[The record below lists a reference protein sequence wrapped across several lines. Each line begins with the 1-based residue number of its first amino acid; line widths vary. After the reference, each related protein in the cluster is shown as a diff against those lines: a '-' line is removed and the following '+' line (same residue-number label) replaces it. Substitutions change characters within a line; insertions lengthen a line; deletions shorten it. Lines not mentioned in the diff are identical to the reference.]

1 MRDASDAA
9 DTPTAVRLTLFGHFS
24 LSLGEDALTQFSYD
38 KVKALLVYLL
48 LHHQPVSRATLAE
61 LLWPDQGLSSGR
73 TNLRHALHCLRQS
86 LGEHADEVL
95 VVSRQTIAF
104 QLPSH
109 WSLDLHDIHQ
119 LLDGERDL
127 ATLESLLAHYQGDLV
142 GELQISHCPEFQR
155 WLVQVRNDW
164 RQRVIR
170 FAEGVLERFD
180 SVPDTLL
187 EELVNRFSGYGPFH
201 ERLVRQLAEQGQLA
215 AAHEQY
221 NAYLQLLA
229 LSGQQPEA
237 GFLQLARYWSD
248 AQSDAS
254 AAAGLGFSRTLAPDS
269 SPLREDEIEQR
280 QLSVMAIRLRLKAD
294 LSTRSS
300 SRTCLMLQFEL
311 MRWLEEQCHHLGGFW
326 LPGATG
332 GLGLACFGTHGPT
345 HQLAELVAL
354 YEHCR
359 RMLPEESARHW
370 TGEGEPPLI
379 ELAAGLNSGRV
390 IYLPERRL
398 VDPLGQVTQGS
409 LELMSAAE
417 GNELVISQEASQHM
431 PPALDLQPRLSSRL
445 VASDGRVRLRAL
457 VLGANEG
464 GREALPPSL
473 VGRETQL
480 RTLRD
485 ALARAGIG
493 LRQSVLVRGP
503 SGMGKSALM
512 VGFRQLEQSRDA
524 AICWQPT
531 TRLSVQEPYGVARKL
546 LRWHL
551 GRELDIKRQDA
562 RRQDARRQDARRQDI
577 RRQDNEHLDAESLAN
592 LCQRLGLPEPDEA
605 RRTLLE
611 DAMGVHESRVG
622 NEHAQ
627 SGEAVELVVD
637 LAQRLI
643 GQIAVERTLVLM
655 IDDLQW
661 LDELSLKVLAGLQA
675 RLPINCAF
683 MLVASHH
690 GREGLPAKLHWDQQ
704 VSLGKLDAMHA
715 SRLLSQLARR
725 YRLHISPRLRG
736 QIIERCDGVPLYLQE
751 IVRRVE
757 MDRREGRSVQLDE
770 LPHGLLGLLASRID
784 QLDGDREVAH
794 IAAVLGRRF
803 RYDFLAECS
812 EFDGQRLTR
821 ALEQMRHLDIIE
833 PAEGDDTGREFQFTH
848 QLLQEAAYLSCP
860 RDIRTAIHRQVVA
873 LIEERFPMW
882 ISRHP
887 GDFATHLR
895 RSGHYARGARYYELA
910 AREALKVSANRTALK
925 MADLGLVS
933 LRQVEGQTE
942 REISLLTVRGQ
953 AAFALEGHGS
963 PTAHESFVRARE
975 LIKALA
981 EEGESVDLE
990 QAFLVKWGLWVGC
1003 SQRHAHADAFRLA
1016 AALADLARK
1025 IGDVRYA
1032 RLAEY
1037 AQASCE
1043 YWAGRIPLAHDHLDE
1058 INPLESEMMIEW
1070 LPFSDHPQ
1078 VAAACFQGWALCL
1091 RGDYR
1096 RAESQVESAIRLAER
1111 IGHPG
1116 SLAMALLYAATLYRQ
1131 LGHVHLA
1138 TDRAERAHRLT
1149 GTPDLHLW
1157 QVAARSVLGWQRAIA
1172 GDREGLAKVDATL
1185 EELTE
1190 LTGRDHYARPSLWYV
1205 DACMALGEYARAEEY
1220 LDQALVLARERST
1233 LFVPE
1238 LAIQLARVRHR
1249 LGHSREE
1256 LVALIELALNDARED
1271 GNLHLQIIA
1280 LEAWLT
1286 LVDPADANAR
1296 QEFRRLLAEIS
1307 YSDAPI
1313 LTRWHSLLDRAQPR
1327 AVDTAL

>member
-1 MRDASDAA
+1 MRDASDVAETLTSA
-9 DTPTAVRLTLFGHFS
+9 RLTLFGHFS
-24 LSLGEDALTQFSYD
+24 LSLGEDTLTQFSYD

-104 QLPSH
+104 QLPER
-109 WSLDLHDIHQ
+109 WTLDLHDIQQ

-127 ATLESLLAHYQGDLV
+127 PTLATLLEHYQGDLV
-142 GELQISHCPEFQR
+142 EELQIANCPEFQR
-155 WLVQVRNDW
+155 WMVQVRNDW

-170 FAEGVLERFD
+170 FSEAVLERFE
-180 SVPDTLL
+180 SVPDSLL
-187 EELVNRFSGYGPFH
+187 ETLVNRFSGYGPFH

-229 LSGQQPEA
+229 LSGQQPEP

-248 AQSDAS
+248 AQAD
-254 AAAGLGFSRTLAPDS
+254 AAGAGSVGFSRTLAADS
-269 SPLREDEIEQR
+269 APLREEEIEQR
-280 QLSVMAIRLRLKAD
+280 QLSVMAIRLRLKGD
-294 LSTRSS
+294 LS
-300 SRTCLMLQFEL
+300 SRPASRACLMLQFEL

-332 GLGLACFGTHGPT
+332 GLGLACFGTHGPA

-370 TGEGEPPLI
+370 TGEGEPPRV

-398 VDPLGQVTQGS
+398 VDPMGQVTQGS
-409 LELMSAAE
+409 LDLMGAAE
-417 GNELVISQEASQHM
+417 GSELVISQDASQHM

-457 VLGANEG
+457 VLGASEG

-480 RTLRD
+480 RSLRD

-512 VGFRQLEQSRDA
+512 VGFRQLEQSREA

-551 GRELDIKRQDA
+551 GHECDVDSLQALCEALGAPEL
-562 RRQDARRQDARRQDI
+562 
-577 RRQDNEHLDAESLAN
+577 
-592 LCQRLGLPEPDEA
+592 DEA
-605 RRTLLE
+605 RCRLLE
-611 DAMGVHESRVG
+611 EALGAREVHAVAELT
-622 NEHAQ
+622 Q
-627 SGEAVELVVD
+627 SGEAVELVVG
-637 LAQRLI
+637 LLQRLI
-643 GQIAVERTLVLM
+643 GRIAAERTLVLM

-661 LDELSLKVLAGLQA
+661 LDEPSVKVLAGLQA
-675 RLPINCAF
+675 RLPINCAL

-704 VSLGKLDAMHA
+704 ITLGKLDAMHS

-725 YRLHISPRLRG
+725 YRIHISPRLRG

-751 IVRRVE
+751 IVRRVD

-794 IAAVLGRRF
+794 VAAVLGRRF

-812 EFDGQRLTR
+812 ELDGARLTQ
-821 ALEQMRHLDIIE
+821 ALEQMRRLEIIE
-833 PAEGDDTGREFQFTH
+833 PVEGDDAGREFQFTH

-860 RDIRTAIHRQVVA
+860 RDVRSAIHRQVVE

-882 ISRHP
+882 IGRHP

-895 RSGHYARGARYYELA
+895 RSGHFARAARYYELA

-933 LRQVEGQTE
+933 LRQVAGQAE

-963 PTAHESFVRARE
+963 RTAHESFVRARE
-975 LIKALA
+975 LVRALA

-1016 AALADLARK
+1016 TALADLARQL
-1025 IGDVRYA
+1025 DDPRYS

-1043 YWAGRIPLAHDHLDE
+1043 YWAGRIPLAYDHLDE
-1058 INPLESEMMIEW
+1058 INPLECEMMIEW

-1096 RAESQVESAIRLAER
+1096 RAEIQVESAIRLAER

-1116 SLAMALLYAATLYRQ
+1116 SLAMALMYAAALYRQ

-1138 TDRAERAHRLT
+1138 AARAERAHELT

-1157 QVAARSVLGWQRAIA
+1157 QMAARGVLGWQRAIA
-1172 GDREGLAKVDATL
+1172 GDRDGLAQIEATQ

-1190 LTGRDHYARPSLWYV
+1190 LTGRDPYSRPSLWLV
-1205 DACMALGEYARAEEY
+1205 DACIALGEVSRAEDY
-1220 LDQALVLARERST
+1220 LDQALVLARERTT

-1238 LAIQLARVRHR
+1238 LAVQLVRVRHR
-1249 LGHSREE
+1249 LGHPREE

-1271 GNLHLQIIA
+1271 GNLHLQITA

-1286 LVDPADANAR
+1286 LIDPADATAR

-1313 LTRWHSLLDRAQPR
+1313 LTRWHSLLDRTHPR

>member
-1 MRDASDAA
+1 MRDASDVAETLTSA
-9 DTPTAVRLTLFGHFS
+9 RLTLFGHFS
-24 LSLGEDALTQFSYD
+24 LSLGEDTLTQFSYD

-48 LHHQPVSRATLAE
+48 LHHQPVSRATQAE

-104 QLPSH
+104 QLPEH
-109 WSLDLHDIHQ
+109 WSLDLHDIQ
-119 LLDGERDL
+119 RLLDGARDL
-127 ATLESLLAHYQGDLV
+127 PTLATMLEHYQGDLV
-142 GELQISHCPEFQR
+142 EELQIANCPEFQR

-170 FAEGVLERFD
+170 FAETVLESFE
-180 SVPDTLL
+180 SVPDPLL
-187 EELVNRFSGYGPFH
+187 ESLVNRFSGYGPFH

-221 NAYLQLLA
+221 SAYLQLLA
-229 LSGQQPEA
+229 LSGQQPEP

-248 AQSDAS
+248 AQADA
-254 AAAGLGFSRTLAPDS
+254 ACAGSVGFSRTLAADS
-269 SPLREDEIEQR
+269 APLHDEEIEQR
-280 QLSVMAIRLRLKAD
+280 QLSVMAIRLRLKGD
-294 LSTRSS
+294 LSSRSA
-300 SRTCLMLQFEL
+300 SRACLTLQFEL

-332 GLGLACFGTHGPT
+332 GLGLACFGTHGPA

-370 TGEGEPPLI
+370 TGEGEPPRV

-398 VDPLGQVTQGS
+398 VDPMGQVTQGS
-409 LELMSAAE
+409 LDLMGAAE
-417 GNELVISQEASQHM
+417 GSELVISQDASQHM

-457 VLGANEG
+457 VLGASEG

-473 VGRETQL
+473 VGREAQL
-480 RTLRD
+480 LSLRD

-512 VGFRQLEQSRDA
+512 VGFRQLERSRDA

-546 LRWHL
+546 VRWHL
-551 GRELDIKRQDA
+551 GHEGDAASLQALCEELGA
-562 RRQDARRQDARRQDI
+562 
-577 RRQDNEHLDAESLAN
+577 AE
-592 LCQRLGLPEPDEA
+592 
-605 RRTLLE
+605 LE
-611 DAMGVHESRVG
+611 ESRCRLLQEALGVR
-622 NEHAQ
+622 EAHAVAELTQ

-637 LAQRLI
+637 LLQRLI
-643 GQIAVERTLVLM
+643 GRIAAVRTLVLM

-661 LDELSLKVLAGLQA
+661 LDEPSVKVLAALQA
-675 RLPINCAF
+675 RLPINCGF

-704 VSLGKLDAMHA
+704 ITLGKLDAMQS
-715 SRLLSQLARR
+715 SRLLTQLARR
-725 YRLHISPRLRG
+725 YRIHISPRLRG

-751 IVRRVE
+751 IVRRVD

-794 IAAVLGRRF
+794 VAAVLGRRF

-812 EFDGQRLTR
+812 ELDGARLTQ
-821 ALEQMRHLDIIE
+821 ALEQMRRLEIIE
-833 PAEGDDTGREFQFTH
+833 SVEGDDVGREFQFTH

-860 RDIRTAIHRQVVA
+860 RDVRSAIHRQVVE

-882 ISRHP
+882 IGRHP

-895 RSGHYARGARYYELA
+895 RSGQYARGARYYELA

-933 LRQVEGQTE
+933 LRQVAGQTE

-963 PTAHESFVRARE
+963 RTAHESFVRARE

-1016 AALADLARK
+1016 TALADLARQL
-1025 IGDVRYA
+1025 DDPRYS

-1043 YWAGRIPLAHDHLDE
+1043 YWAGRIPLAYDHLDE
-1058 INPLESEMMIEW
+1058 INPLETEMMIEW

-1096 RAESQVESAIRLAER
+1096 RAEAQVESAIRLAER
-1111 IGHPG
+1111 IAHPG
-1116 SLAMALLYAATLYRQ
+1116 SLAMALMYAAALYRQ

-1138 TDRAERAHRLT
+1138 ADRAERAHRLT

-1157 QVAARSVLGWQRAIA
+1157 QIAARSVLGWQRAIA
-1172 GDREGLAKVDATL
+1172 GDRDGLAQIDAIL

-1205 DACMALGEYARAEEY
+1205 DACIALGEYARAEEY

-1238 LAIQLARVRHR
+1238 LAVKLARVRHH
-1249 LGHSREE
+1249 LGHPREE
-1256 LVALIELALNDARED
+1256 IVALIELALSDARED
-1271 GNLHLQIIA
+1271 GNLHLQISA

-1286 LVDPADANAR
+1286 LVDPADATAR

-1327 AVDTAL
+1327 AMDTAH

>member
-9 DTPTAVRLTLFGHFS
+9 DTPAAVRLTLFGHFS
-24 LSLGEDALTQFSYD
+24 LSLGEDTLTQFSYD

-104 QLPSH
+104 QLPQH
-109 WSLDLHDIHQ
+109 WSLDLHDIQQ
-119 LLDGERDL
+119 LLEGEREL
-127 ATLESLLAHYQGDLV
+127 STLDALLEHYQGDLV
-142 GELQISHCPEFQR
+142 EELQITHCPEFQR

-170 FAEGVLERFD
+170 FAEAVLERFD
-180 SVPDTLL
+180 IVPDTLL
-187 EELVNRFSGYGPFH
+187 EALVNRFSGYGPFH

-248 AQSDAS
+248 AQADAS
-254 AAAGLGFSRTLAPDS
+254 AASLGFSRTLAPDS

-280 QLSVMAIRLRLKAD
+280 QLSVMAIRLRLKGD

-300 SRTCLMLQFEL
+300 SRANLMLQFEL

-332 GLGLACFGTHGPT
+332 GLGLACFGTHGPA

-370 TGEGEPPLI
+370 AEEGEPPRV

-417 GNELVISQEASQHM
+417 GSELVISQEASQHM

-480 RTLRD
+480 RMLRD

-503 SGMGKSALM
+503 SGMGKSALL
-512 VGFRQLEQSRDA
+512 VGFRQLEQSREA
-524 AICWQPT
+524 TICWQPT

-551 GRELDIKRQDA
+551 GHELDTKSPDT
-562 RRQDARRQDARRQDI
+562 
-577 RRQDNEHLDAESLAN
+577 ESLDAKSLTA
-592 LCQRLGLPEPDEA
+592 LYQRLSLPEPDEA
-605 RRTLLE
+605 RRRLL
-611 DAMGVHESRVG
+611 DTALGVRAASDGTELAQCGES
-622 NEHAQ
+622 
-627 SGEAVELVVD
+627 VELVVG
-637 LAQRLI
+637 LVQRLI
-643 GQIAVERTLVLM
+643 GQIAAERTLVLM

-661 LDELSLKVLAGLQA
+661 LDELSLKVLTGLQA

-704 VSLGKLDAMHA
+704 VTLGKLDAMQA

-751 IVRRVE
+751 IVRRVD

-812 EFDGQRLTR
+812 ELDGQRLTR
-821 ALEQMRHLDIIE
+821 ALEQMRHLEIIE
-833 PAEGDDTGREFQFTH
+833 PAEGDDSGREFQFTH

-860 RDIRTAIHRQVVA
+860 RDVRTAIHRQVVE
-873 LIEERFPMW
+873 LIEERFPIW

-933 LRQVEGQTE
+933 LRQVEGQAE

-1025 IGDVRYA
+1025 IGDPRYA

-1043 YWAGRIPLAHDHLDE
+1043 YWAGRIPLAYDHLDE

-1078 VAAACFQGWALCL
+1078 VAAACFQSWALCL

-1096 RAESQVESAIRLAER
+1096 RAEAQVESAIRLAER

-1116 SLAMALLYAATLYRQ
+1116 SLAMALLYAAALYRQ

-1138 TDRAERAHRLT
+1138 TDRAERAHQMT
-1149 GTPDLHLW
+1149 GTPDLQLW
-1157 QVAARSVLGWQRAIA
+1157 QMAARSVLGWQRAIA
-1172 GDREGLAKVDATL
+1172 GDRDGLAKVDATL
-1185 EELTE
+1185 EELTD

-1205 DACMALGEYARAEEY
+1205 DACMALGEYARAEDY
-1220 LDQALVLARERST
+1220 LDQALMLARERST

-1238 LAIQLARVRHR
+1238 LAIQLARVRQR
-1249 LGHSREE
+1249 LGHPREE

-1271 GNLHLQIIA
+1271 GNLHLQITA
-1280 LEAWLT
+1280 LEAWLI
-1286 LVDPADANAR
+1286 LIDSADAVAR

>member
-1 MRDASDAA
+1 MRDASDVA
-9 DTPTAVRLTLFGHFS
+9 DTQPSARLTLFGHFS
-24 LSLGEDALTQFSYD
+24 LTLGEDTLTQFSYD

-86 LGEHADEVL
+86 LGDQATQVL

-104 QLPSH
+104 QLPDS
-109 WSLDLHDIHQ
+109 WQLELHELQ
-119 LLDGERDL
+119 RLLEGERDL
-127 ATLESLLAHYQGDLV
+127 PTLGEVLELYQGDLV
-142 GELQISHCPEFQR
+142 EELQLANCPEFQR

-170 FAEGVLERFD
+170 FAESVLEHHD
-180 SVPDTLL
+180 SVPDRLL
-187 EELVNRFSGYGPFH
+187 EALVNRFSGYGPFH

-229 LSGQQPEA
+229 LSGQQPDPA
-237 GFLQLARYWSD
+237 FLQLARYWSD
-248 AQSDAS
+248 VQADGAGRS
-254 AAAGLGFSRTLAPDS
+254 ALGFSRTLS
-269 SPLREDEIEQR
+269 TEGGPLREDEIEQR
-280 QLSVMAIRLRLKAD
+280 QLSVMAIRLRLRGD
-294 LSTRSS
+294 LS
-300 SRTCLMLQFEL
+300 SRPASRACLMLQFEL
-311 MRWLEEQCHHLGGFW
+311 MHWLEEQCHHLGGFW

-332 GLGLACFGTHGPT
+332 GLGLACFGTHGPA

-359 RMLPEESARHW
+359 RMLPEECARHW
-370 TGEGEPPLI
+370 SGEGEPPRV
-379 ELAAGLNSGRV
+379 ELTAGLNSGRV

-409 LELMSAAE
+409 LELMNAAE
-417 GNELVISQEASQHM
+417 GSELVISQEASQHM

-464 GREALPPSL
+464 GRDALPPSL
-473 VGRETQL
+473 VGRESQL

-524 AICWQPT
+524 AICWQPN
-531 TRLSVQEPYGVARKL
+531 TRLSVQAPYGVARQL
-546 LRWHL
+546 LRWRFEAEITTERL
-551 GRELDIKRQDA
+551 AELRS
-562 RRQDARRQDARRQDI
+562 
-577 RRQDNEHLDAESLAN
+577 ELELESP
-592 LCQRLGLPEPDEA
+592 GEA
-605 RRTLLE
+605 RQQLLE
-611 DAMGVHESRVG
+611 EALGARAPREVTELS
-622 NEHAQ
+622 Q
-627 SGEAVELVVD
+627 SGEAVELVVG
-637 LAQRLI
+637 LLQRLI
-643 GQIAVERTLVLM
+643 TRVAGRRPLVLM

-661 LDELSLKVLAGLQA
+661 LDEPSFKVLAGLQA

-690 GREGLPAKLHWDQQ
+690 GREALPAKLHWDQQ
-704 VSLGKLDAMHA
+704 IALGRLDALQS
-715 SRLLSQLARR
+715 SRLLSQLSRR
-725 YRLHISPRLRG
+725 YRLHLSPRLRG

-751 IVRRVE
+751 ICRRVD
-757 MDRREGRSVQLDE
+757 MDRREGRSVHIDE

-794 IAAVLGRRF
+794 VAAVLGRRF

-812 EFDGQRLTR
+812 DWEAPRLGK
-821 ALEQMRHLDIIE
+821 ALEQMRRLEIIE
-833 PAEGDDTGREFQFTH
+833 AVEGDDDGREYQFTH
-848 QLLQEAAYLSCP
+848 QLLQEAAYLACP
-860 RDIRTAIHRQVVA
+860 RDVRTAIHRQVVA
-873 LIEERFPMW
+873 LIEERFPVW

-895 RSGHYARGARYYELA
+895 RSGQYARGARYYELA

-933 LRQVEGQTE
+933 LRQVDGQIE

-953 AAFALEGHGS
+953 AAYALEGHGS

-975 LIKALA
+975 LIQALS
-981 EEGESVDLE
+981 EEGESVDLD

-1003 SQRHAHADAFRLA
+1003 SQRHAHADAFHLA
-1016 AALADLARK
+1016 AKLASLAERLE
-1025 IGDVRYA
+1025 DPRYR

-1043 YWAGRIPLAHDHLDE
+1043 YWAGRIPLAYDHLDE
-1058 INPLESEMMIEW
+1058 IAPLESPMMIEW

-1078 VAAACFQGWALCL
+1078 VAAACFQGWTLCL

-1096 RAESQVESAIRLAER
+1096 RAETHVESAIRLAER
-1111 IGHPG
+1111 INHPG
-1116 SLAMALLYAATLYRQ
+1116 SLAMALLYAAALYRQ

-1138 TDRAERAHRLT
+1138 AARAERAFELT
-1149 GTPDLHLW
+1149 GTPDLHRW
-1157 QVAARSVLGWQRAIA
+1157 QMSARGVLGWQRALA
-1172 GDREGLAKVDATL
+1172 GDRGGLVQVEQAQ
-1185 EELTE
+1185 EELAE
-1190 LTGRDHYARPSLWYV
+1190 LTGRDAFSRPSLWFV
-1205 DACMALGEYARAEEY
+1205 DACIALGETGRAEDY
-1220 LDQALVLARERST
+1220 LDQTLMLARERTT

-1238 LAIQLARVRHR
+1238 LALHLARVRHQ
-1249 LGHSREE
+1249 LKHPREE
-1256 LVALIELALNDARED
+1256 IVALTEQALAQARDD
-1271 GNLHLQIIA
+1271 GNLHQQING
-1280 LEAWLT
+1280 LELWLT
-1286 LVDPADANAR
+1286 LVDSSDGQAR
-1296 QEFRRLLAEIS
+1296 QEFRRLLAEVNH
-1307 YSDAPI
+1307 SDAPI
-1313 LTRWHSLLDRAQPR
+1313 LTRWHSLLDRTLPR
-1327 AVDTAL
+1327 PVDATS

>member
-1 MRDASDAA
+1 MMREASDVAV
-9 DTPTAVRLTLFGHFS
+9 TPEQDQLSLFGHFS
-24 LSLGEDALTQFSYD
+24 LTLGEDMLTQFSYD

-48 LHHQPVSRATLAE
+48 LHHQPVNRASLAE

-86 LGEHADEVL
+86 LGEHAEKVL
-95 VVSRQTIAF
+95 VVTRQTIAF
-104 QLPSH
+104 RLPEG
-109 WSLDLHDIHQ
+109 WAFDIQ
-119 LLDGERDL
+119 EVRRLLDGERDL
-127 ATLESLLAHYQGDLV
+127 PTLAQLLEAYQGDLAE
-142 GELQISHCPEFQR
+142 ELQLNSCAEFQR

-164 RQRVIR
+164 RQQVIR
-170 FAEGVLERFD
+170 FAESVLEQHD
-180 SVPDTLL
+180 SVPDRLL
-187 EELVNRFSGYGPFH
+187 QSLVNRFSGYGPFH

-229 LSGQQPEA
+229 LSGQQPEPA
-237 GFLQLARYWSD
+237 FLQLARYWSD
-248 AQSDAS
+248 SQAD
-254 AAAGLGFSRTLAPDS
+254 AGLGGVGFSRTLAADS
-269 SPLREDEIEQR
+269 SPLSEEEIEQR
-280 QLSVMAIRLRLKAD
+280 QLSVMAIRLRLKGD
-294 LSTRSS
+294 LSSRSG
-300 SRTCLMLQFEL
+300 SRACLMLQFEL
-311 MRWLEEQCHHLGGFW
+311 LRWLEEQCHHLGGFW

-370 TGEGEPPLI
+370 TGEGAPPRV
-379 ELAAGLNSGRV
+379 ELVAGLNSGRV
-390 IYLPERRL
+390 VYLPERHL

-409 LELMSAAE
+409 LELMAAAE
-417 GNELVISQEASQHM
+417 GSELVISQEASQHM

-524 AICWQPT
+524 AICWQPN

-546 LRWHL
+546 LRW
-551 GRELDIKRQDA
+551 
-562 RRQDARRQDARRQDI
+562 
-577 RRQDNEHLDAESLAN
+577 
-592 LCQRLGLPEPDEA
+592 RLGGRFDADSLSTLLPELEAPALDEE
-605 RRTLLE
+605 RTRLLE
-611 DAMGVHESRVG
+611 EALGVREPREV
-622 NEHAQ
+622 AVLTQ
-627 SGEAVELVVD
+627 SGEAVELVVA
-637 LAQRLI
+637 LLHRLI
-643 GQIAVERTLVLM
+643 IHIATERVLVVM

-661 LDELSLKVLAGLQA
+661 LDEPSFKVLAGLQA

-683 MLVASHH
+683 LLVASHH
-690 GREGLPAKLHWDQQ
+690 GREALPARLHWDQQ
-704 VSLGKLDAMHA
+704 ISLSRLDATQS
-715 SRLLSQLARR
+715 SRLLSQLSRR
-725 YRLHISPRLRG
+725 YRIHLSPRLRG

-751 IVRRVE
+751 ICRRVD

-784 QLDGDREVAH
+784 QLDTDREVAH
-794 IAAVLGRRF
+794 LAAVLGRRF
-803 RYDFLAECS
+803 RFDFLAECS
-812 EFDGQRLTR
+812 GWEKSRLSQ
-821 ALEQMRHLDIIE
+821 ALEQMRRLEIIE
-833 PAEGDDTGREFQFTH
+833 PVEGDEEGREFQFTH

-860 RDIRTAIHRQVVA
+860 RDVRTTIHRQVVE
-873 LIEERFPMW
+873 LIEEHFPIW

-925 MADLGLVS
+925 MADLGLAS
-933 LRQVEGQTE
+933 LRQVEGQGE

-975 LIKALA
+975 LLIQLGG
-981 EEGESVDLE
+981 EEEETETTDLE

-1003 SQRHAHADAFRLA
+1003 SQRHAHADAFHLASRLA
-1016 AALADLARK
+1016 GLAARLD
-1025 IGDVRYA
+1025 DPRYR

-1037 AQASCE
+1037 ARASCE
-1043 YWAGRIPLAHDHLDE
+1043 YWAGRIQRAYDHLEE
-1058 INPLESEMMIEW
+1058 INPLESPMMIEW

-1078 VAAACFQGWALCL
+1078 VSAACFQGWALCL

-1096 RAESQVESAIRLAER
+1096 RAETQVESAIRLAER

-1116 SLAMALLYAATLYRQ
+1116 SLAMALMYAAALYRQ

-1138 TDRAERAHRLT
+1138 AARAERAFELT
-1149 GTPDLHLW
+1149 GTADLHLW
-1157 QVAARSVLGWQRAIA
+1157 QMAARAVLGWQRALA
-1172 GDREGLAKVDATL
+1172 GDRDGLTRVETAQ
-1185 EELTE
+1185 EELAE
-1190 LTGRDHYARPSLWYV
+1190 LTGRDRFSRPSLWYV
-1205 DACMALGEYARAEEY
+1205 DACIALGEFGRAEDY
-1220 LDQALVLARERST
+1220 LDQTLMLAREKTT

-1238 LAIQLARVRHR
+1238 LALNLVYVRHR
-1249 LGHSREE
+1249 LGQPRETIAPLCE
-1256 LVALIELALNDARED
+1256 QAIHQARED
-1271 GNLHLQIIA
+1271 GNLHQQLAA
-1280 LEAWLT
+1280 LEVWLT
-1286 LVDPADANAR
+1286 LIEPADERAR
-1296 QEFRRLLAEIS
+1296 RDFRRLLAEVS
-1307 YSDAPI
+1307 HSDAPI
-1313 LTRWHSLLDRAQPR
+1313 LTRWHALLDRSLPYP
-1327 AVDTAL
+1327 VDVTS